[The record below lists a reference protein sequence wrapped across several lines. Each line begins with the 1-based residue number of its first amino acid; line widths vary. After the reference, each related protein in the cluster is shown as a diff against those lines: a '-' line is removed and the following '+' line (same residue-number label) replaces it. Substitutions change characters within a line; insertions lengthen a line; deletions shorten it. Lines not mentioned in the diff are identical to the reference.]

1 MKAAASATKEGDHGN
16 RKKKGH
22 LQFISNFEVCE
33 SHRLRNRSPLPKT
46 IDVELN
52 VVGPIQFPI

>member
-1 MKAAASATKEGDHGN
+1 MATIGIE
-16 RKKKGH
+16 RREAPP
-22 LQFISNFEVCE
+22 QSISNFEVCE